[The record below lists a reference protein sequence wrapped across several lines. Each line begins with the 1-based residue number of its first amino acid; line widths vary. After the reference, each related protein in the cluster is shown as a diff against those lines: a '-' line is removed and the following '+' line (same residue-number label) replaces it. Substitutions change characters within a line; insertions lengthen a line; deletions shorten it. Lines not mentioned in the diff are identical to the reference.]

1 MTSRKNEGFTLIE
14 LLMVILTGT
23 IVTLAATTILLLG
36 FKIFFQSNRLQT
48 QQNTTRILMTALEDM
63 AAEGTVKSVE
73 KEANDNWFIYG
84 ENNSGN
90 PIVLMA
96 CANRTIYVGG
106 KKENRGYVGGNA
118 VLTGIDASTVKYEN
132 NLLKISVTIDGKIYV
147 TQIYCRT
154 NEVPETTEETLL
166 RFAAR
171 PSVSTGAPVSPET
184 RVAEQLSGK
193 KDSTVRKD
201 FVTALLSQRDSNGT
215 IQGSDEYFSRWY
227 ITAKEG
233 AEGEAKWGDSWNAD
247 TPWCAC
253 FVSWALA
260 GLPEGSV
267 TVPQGRTN
275 SSGQPFW
282 YANVDEFMAYFRGS
296 EADFDWVDMYNNSSA
311 PLPLPGD
318 VIFFDW
324 TEDWDMNTE
333 HVGVVLYAENGV
345 IHTIEGNSYGT
356 VALRRYDRTDKAI
369 LGYGRLPWTEDAEL
383 PD

>member
-36 FKIFFQSNRLQT
+36 FRIFFQSNRLQE
-48 QQNTTRILMTALEDM
+48 QQTTTRILMTALEDM
-63 AAEGTVKSVE
+63 AAEGIIDEIQKDTDSWKILSE
-73 KEANDNWFIYG
+73 G
-84 ENNSGN
+84 ETLVSYASGT
-90 PIVLMA
+90 LS
-96 CANRTIYVGG
+96 
-106 KKENRGYVGGNA
+106 VGGNA
-118 VLTGIDASTVKYEN
+118 VLTGIDNATLEAKDNVLTV
-132 NLLKISVTIDGKIYV
+132 SVRIGKDTYQ
-147 TQIYCRT
+147 TSIYCRLGIT
-154 NEVPETTEETLL
+154 EVHVEGSLTAYS
-166 RFAAR
+166 AA
-171 PSVSTGAPVSPET
+171 PSVTDADALRLSIVS
-184 RVAEQLSGK
+184 QLHGK
-193 KDSTVRKD
+193 KDSTARAA
-201 FVTALLSQRDSNGT
+201 FVETLLAQQGSEGT
-215 IQGSDEYFSRWY
+215 ILGTEEYFSQWY

-233 AEGEAKWGDSWNAD
+233 TEGEAKWGSTWNAG

-253 FVSWALA
+253 FLSWALA
-260 GLPEGSV
+260 ELPEAYV
-267 TVPQGRTN
+267 TVPQGRTRG
-275 SSGQPFW
+275 GQPFW
-282 YANVDEFMAYFRGS
+282 YANVDEFMAYFRGP
-296 EADFDWVDMYNNSSA
+296 EVDFDWVDMCSNAAA

-369 LGYGRLPWTEDAEL
+369 LGYGRLPWTEYAEL

>member
-1 MTSRKNEGFTLIE
+1 MTGRKNEGFTLIE

-36 FKIFFQSNRLQT
+36 FRIFFQSNRLQE
-48 QQNTTRILMTALEDM
+48 QQTTTRILMTALEDM
-63 AAEGTVKSVE
+63 AAEGMVKSATPPDGATDHWTIDGVGG
-73 KEANDNWFIYG
+73 A
-84 ENNSGN
+84 
-90 PIVLMA
+90 LMYYDESDA
-96 CANRTIYVGG
+96 TIYVGS
-106 KKENRGYVGGNA
+106 NA
-118 VLTGIDASTVKYEN
+118 ILTDVEEFEATYLN
-132 NLLKISVTIDGKIYV
+132 NLLTVCITIDGKVYQ
-147 TQIYCRT
+147 TSIYCRT
-154 NEVPETTEETLL
+154 NGEPTPLTGSLTAYS
-166 RFAAR
+166 AA
-171 PSVSTGAPVSPET
+171 PSVTDADALRLSIVS
-184 RVAEQLSGK
+184 QLHGK
-193 KDSTVRKD
+193 KDSTARAA
-201 FVTALLSQRDSNGT
+201 FVETLLAQQGSEGT
-215 IQGSDEYFSRWY
+215 ILGTEEYFSQWY

-233 AEGEAKWGDSWNAD
+233 TEGEAKWGSTWNAG

-253 FVSWALA
+253 FLSWALA
-260 GLPEGSV
+260 ELPEAYV
-267 TVPQGRTN
+267 TVPQGRTRG
-275 SSGQPFW
+275 GQPFW
-282 YANVDEFMAYFRGS
+282 YANVDEFMAYFRGP
-296 EADFDWVDMYNNSSA
+296 EADFDWVDMCSNAAA

>member
-1 MTSRKNEGFTLIE
+1 MTGRKNEGFTLIE

-36 FKIFFQSNRLQT
+36 FRIFFQSNRLQE
-48 QQNTTRILMTALEDM
+48 QQTTTRILMTALEDM
-63 AAEGTVKSVE
+63 AAEGTVKSAAQD
-73 KEANDNWFIYG
+73 ANGNWNIYG
-84 ENNSGN
+84 EGDGGT
-90 PIVLMA
+90 PPVLMSYSDH
-96 CANRTIYVGG
+96 TI
-106 KKENRGYVGGNA
+106 YVGGNA
-118 VLTGIDASTVKYEN
+118 VLTGVTSFTAYEN
-132 NLLKISVTIDGKIYV
+132 PDTDLLTIVIETEAGSKISTS
-147 TQIYCRT
+147 IYCRLGIT
-154 NEVPETTEETLL
+154 APPAPTEGSLT
-166 RFAAR
+166 AY
-171 PSVSTGAPVSPET
+171 S
-184 RVAEQLSGK
+184 AEPAIDEPDDPTFYIASQLYGK
-193 KDSTVRKD
+193 KDSTARAA
-201 FVTALLSQRDSNGT
+201 FVETLLAQQGSEGT
-215 IQGSDEYFSRWY
+215 ILGTEEYFSQWY

-233 AEGEAKWGDSWNAD
+233 TEGEAKWGSTWNAG

-253 FVSWALA
+253 FLSWALA
-260 GLPEGSV
+260 ELPEAYV
-267 TVPQGRTN
+267 TVPQGRTRG
-275 SSGQPFW
+275 GQPFW
-282 YANVDEFMAYFRGS
+282 YANVDEFMAYFRGP
-296 EADFDWVDMYNNSSA
+296 EADFDWVDMCSNAAA